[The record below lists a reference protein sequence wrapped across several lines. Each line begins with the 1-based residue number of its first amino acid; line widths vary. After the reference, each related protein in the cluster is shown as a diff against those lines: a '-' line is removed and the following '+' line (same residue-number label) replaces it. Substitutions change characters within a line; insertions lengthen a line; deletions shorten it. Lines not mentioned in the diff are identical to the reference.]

1 MKQVTLLA
9 TAVTATA
16 LLIGCGAAPPEQEGG
31 VLSVLE
37 GTLTG
42 KIAMAGGVISVDVND
57 AGCVTGSGQPDPY
70 AVVYCSLQDAIADAA
85 SGDTINVAGGTYAE
99 TGQIVIGK
107 DLAIVGNPSD
117 KPVFVPTQNT
127 GSSGDPRGWWLVQAG
142 SHLDL
147 ADVVLDG
154 AGYQIYQG
162 IRAHGTG
169 TVDNCEFHNMDY
181 STYIGMAIAFMDANW
196 TITDSLFT
204 NCRRLGVIAF
214 GSGVTNAVM
223 SGNTYVGKGVGDW
236 LDYGIELGGG
246 AVATLTDNQITNCKG
261 VASSDGS
268 TSAGILITTYYA
280 AGTGGTLT
288 GNVVTGNTTG
298 IAVGYDSSDTS
309 VVIASQNDLSGND
322 EGGLYSTS
330 ATETVDASTNWWAV
344 TDPDDVAAE
353 IDGWVD
359 YTPWLASGDA
369 DAGTFGFQADLS
381 VLYVDDNSPQVGA
394 TGRVQEAVDLV
405 TASTINVAAGTYD
418 ENLVVDKSMTLNG
431 AQAGVDARYR
441 VATESEI
448 TASSGH
454 VIDVRASNVTIDGF
468 KITGSASAGQLV
480 RCESGGNGL
489 QLLNSI
495 LGGTAARILWFNT
508 DASNVLIEQNRLEG
522 ASMSDSYAL
531 AHFDGSDV
539 FDNLTVPNNI
549 FYDGGIFAGNM
560 VFNSTNMTMS
570 GNLFDGA
577 SLNLSS
583 QFKNSTI
590 SGNLFRNNG
599 YTNMQ
604 VGLKDSSI
612 VGNVFGLAGPSP
624 HVGYPSSAMMLWGDQ
639 YGLTPSEN
647 VTIED
652 NVIHFNGVALPDD
665 LANGLRVLSGIDA
678 TTITVTG
685 NCFYDGGA
693 QVGAIA
699 LLNQASGVVPAEYNW
714 WDHESGPYDPNGTEE
729 TDGVTCYDPATM
741 SNADGQGGEVTDQIV
756 DYCPWSD
763 GPHVIGLNIL
773 WLNAN
778 GAPVYVR
785 PDDDVIVD
793 LTALNL
799 MQKVTAVQALV
810 GYSTTYLD
818 SPSAVVGGYPWDV
831 LIYQN
836 IPAGGEYDAAI
847 GVNVDLI
854 QSSDGTDADATTA
867 VITFTVPTGAPDGT
881 TRVVFRPDGMAG
893 YETFYSWINPITGE
907 PEPVYPTK
915 IDSQTIVVDGTDP
928 DVQVTYPNGGENFK
942 GGGSETIT
950 WTASDTNIDYD
961 SVKIEY
967 FDGADWVTLATDE
980 DNDGAHLW
988 SPIPSLDIDTSRVRV
1003 TVWDLAG
1010 NSASD
1015 ESDADFTIDS
1025 TSPVI
1030 SIDSAQQNSVEL
1042 LVENASTT
1050 NAVQGTVDI
1059 IVTASDD
1066 PPGSGLASHPTVDV
1080 TPASQTDSVTGA
1092 AASIKYYYDG
1102 STGILDLTA
1111 GNREWALTVTD
1122 IDLSALSAGGAFNI
1136 NFGDEGTGSGSEKV
1150 HVQVHKDFYGAGGH
1164 LLQAYGKWWNG
1175 PLSSHGF
1182 NPGDV
1187 PGTFDLRFV
1196 MKQNGDSTWHI
1207 KPQFRL
1213 PSGQWT
1219 TFYDG
1224 EYDTTA
1230 AFDLT
1235 ASMVEPQ
1242 IDAGSSGTASFSPAT
1257 AVAYVSESPTGTFNY
1272 QFVVAAHTPNG
1283 QAAVDATVSD
1293 NAGNSASAATKHFN
1307 INKDQITGTVELE
1320 LLNPPVGGITRTV
1333 TFVATGGA
1341 QKSWDVPVDFAAASS
1356 TGTYVL
1362 TDVPS
1367 GTTDLS
1373 AKTAWNL
1380 RSKIAVSW
1388 AANGQGTADFVGA
1401 DKLLGGD
1408 LNADN
1413 IVNTLDY
1420 TIYATNYNTTND
1432 VADINGDGFVNTLD
1446 YNLISVNFFKNGE
1459 AP

>member
-1 MKQVTLLA
+1 MCIMKQLTLLA
-9 TAVTATA
+9 TAVAATA
-16 LLIGCGAAPPEQEGG
+16 LLIGCGSAPSGEDGG
-31 VLSVLE
+31 VLAALDS
-37 GTLTG
+37 TLTG

-57 AGCVTGSGQPDPY
+57 AGCVTGSGQSDPY

-147 ADVVLDG
+147 ANVVLDG

-162 IRAHGTG
+162 IRAYGTG
-169 TVDNCEFHNMDY
+169 TVDNCEFHNMAY
-181 STYIGMAIAFMDANW
+181 STYVGMAIAFMDANW

-236 LDYGIELGGG
+236 LDYGIELGAG
-246 AVATLTDNQITNCKG
+246 AVATLTDNQITDCRG

-268 TSAGILITTYYA
+268 TSAGILITTYYG

-298 IAVGYDSSDTS
+298 IAVGYDSSDAS

-322 EGGLYSTS
+322 EGGIYSTS
-330 ATETVDASTNWWAV
+330 ATETVDASVNWWGV

-353 IDGWVD
+353 IDGSVD
-359 YTPWLASGDA
+359 STPWLASGDA

-381 VLYVDDNSPQVGA
+381 VLHVDDDSPQVGA

-418 ENLVVDKSMTLNG
+418 ENLIIDKSVTLNG

-441 VATESEI
+441 VATESVI

-454 VIDVRASNVTIDGF
+454 IIDVRASNVTIDGF
-468 KITGSASAGQLV
+468 KITGSGLAGQLV
-480 RCESGGNGL
+480 RCESGGDGL

-495 LGGTAARILWFNT
+495 LGGTADRIFWFNT
-508 DASNVLIEQNRLEG
+508 NASNVLIEQNRLEG
-522 ASMSDSYAL
+522 ASMGDSYAL
-531 AHFDGSDV
+531 AHFDSDV
-539 FDNLTVPNNI
+539 FDNLTIRNNN
-549 FYDGGIFAGNM
+549 FYDGGIFAGNK
-560 VFNSTNMTMS
+560 VFNSTTMTMS

-612 VGNVFGLAGPSP
+612 LDNVFRVAGPSP
-624 HVGYPSSAMMLWGDQ
+624 HSGYPSSAMMLWGDQ
-639 YGLTPSEN
+639 YGLTPSVN

-652 NVIHFNGVALPDD
+652 NVIHFNDVALPND
-665 LANGLRVLSGIDA
+665 LANGLRILSGIDA

-685 NCFYDGGA
+685 NSFYDGGA
-693 QVGAIA
+693 QSGALA

-714 WDHESGPYDPNGTEE
+714 WDHESGPYDPSGTEE
-729 TDGVTCYDPATM
+729 TDGATCYDPATM
-741 SNADGQGGEVTDQIV
+741 SNADGQGGEVTDQVV

-763 GPHVIGLNIL
+763 DPYVIGLNIL

-785 PDDDVIVD
+785 PDDNVIVD

-799 MQKVTAVQALV
+799 MQKVTGVQALI
-810 GYSTTYLD
+810 GYNTTYLD
-818 SPSAVVGGYPWDV
+818 SPGAVVGGYPWDV

-847 GVNVDLI
+847 GVNVDVI
-854 QSSDGTDADATTA
+854 QNSGGTDGDATTA

-893 YETFYSWINPITGE
+893 YETFYSWINPITGA

-915 IDSQTIVVDGTDP
+915 VDSQSIVVDGTDP
-928 DVQVTYPNGGENFK
+928 VVQVTYPNGGENFK

-950 WTASDTNIDYD
+950 WTASDANIDYD

-967 FDGADWVTLATDE
+967 FDGTTWVTLATDE
-980 DNDGAHLW
+980 DNDGAYLW
-988 SPIPSLDIDTSRVRV
+988 SPIPSLDIDTARVRV

-1010 NSASD
+1010 NNASD

-1030 SIDSAQQNSVEL
+1030 SVDSAQQNSVEL

-1066 PPGSGLASHPTVDV
+1066 PPGSGLASHPTVSV
-1080 TPASQTDSVTGA
+1080 TPNGGSAEA
-1092 AASIKYYYDG
+1092 AA
-1102 STGILDLTA
+1102 
-1111 GNREWALTVTD
+1111 
-1122 IDLSALSAGGAFNI
+1122 F
-1136 NFGDEGTGSGSEKV
+1136 
-1150 HVQVHKDFYGAGGH
+1150 
-1164 LLQAYGKWWNG
+1164 
-1175 PLSSHGF
+1175 
-1182 NPGDV
+1182 
-1187 PGTFDLRFV
+1187 
-1196 MKQNGDSTWHI
+1196 
-1207 KPQFRL
+1207 
-1213 PSGQWT
+1213 
-1219 TFYDG
+1219 
-1224 EYDTTA
+1224 
-1230 AFDLT
+1230 
-1235 ASMVEPQ
+1235 
-1242 IDAGSSGTASFSPAT
+1242 
-1257 AVAYVSESPTGTFNY
+1257 VSESPAGTFNY
-1272 QFVVAAHTPNG
+1272 TWSVTATTPNG
-1283 QAAVDATVSD
+1283 LAAVDATVSD
-1293 NAGNSASAATKHFN
+1293 NAGNSASATTKHFN

-1320 LLNPPVGGITRTV
+1320 LLNPPTGGITRTV
-1333 TFVATGGA
+1333 TFVATGGI
-1341 QKSWDVPVDFAAASS
+1341 QKSWDVPVAFAAASS
-1356 TGTYVL
+1356 TGTYTL

-1367 GTTDLS
+1367 GTTDVS

-1380 RSKIAVSW
+1380 RSKVTVSW
-1388 AANGQGTADFVGA
+1388 GANGQGTADFVGA

-1408 LNADN
+1408 LNGDN